1 MLREGVK
8 CKKNYKNRS
17 GGPSEPQ
24 KGNIHRGGGLHII
37 EKSIYFA
44 KKLTPGAKT
53 PRVGSIRV
61 NISVT
66 IINLTLFNLYIIS
79 WKREQFDQGRSEQ
92 PVDP

>member
-24 KGNIHRGGGLHII
+24 KGNIHGGGGLHII

-61 NISVT
+61 KVPPKIP
-66 IINLTLFNLYIIS
+66 FNRCQRFNE
-79 WKREQFDQGRSEQ
+79 KF
-92 PVDP
+92 

>member
-24 KGNIHRGGGLHII
+24 KGNIHGGGGLHII

-61 NISVT
+61 KNVDQHSPLPVEMVRWPVMPSVD
-66 IINLTLFNLYIIS
+66 
-79 WKREQFDQGRSEQ
+79 E
-92 PVDP
+92 